1 MCRYLF
7 KVINVWK
14 VWQHSPSR
22 SRPSPHFFSPFSTL
36 HLSPC
41 FFPPSF
47 LPLHSP
53 VTWYGYNP
61 LRHVLMFWGWGF
73 ACCWVLAFTHTHT
86 LSLFHSLSLNPS
98 LCLFLL
104 SPERTRNSYC
114 MVCRF
119 LWQPL
124 CESAVCLFVCLCL
137 FICVSCK
144 NGMMMCGCVFL
155 LVYTYPFEQMYS
167 VRRRINIVSLCRL
180 CVCMTVYLCMW
191 EFVCVSVYLVGAVW
205 STVGAPC
212 HCRSGVAPLC
222 FLTSRSSAGWAASVF
237 LTTVHTYSFSFF
249 ACQLITKVNIKRPML
264 KEYAL
269 IQWTEKPTD
278 TTMIKS

>member
-1 MCRYLF
+1 MFERYDSAVPAALAHPLISF
-7 KVINVWK
+7 HRFLPSISPPVSSLHPSSRSIPLWRGMVIIHSDMFWCFGGGGLLAVECW
-14 VWQHSPSR
+14 HSP
-22 SRPSPHFFSPFSTL
+22 
-36 HLSPC
+36 
-41 FFPPSF
+41 
-47 LPLHSP
+47 
-53 VTWYGYNP
+53 
-61 LRHVLMFWGWGF
+61 
-73 ACCWVLAFTHTHT
+73 THTH
-86 LSLFHSLSLNPS
+86 SLFHSLSLNPS

-249 ACQLITKVNIKRPML
+249 ACQLITKVNIKRPVL